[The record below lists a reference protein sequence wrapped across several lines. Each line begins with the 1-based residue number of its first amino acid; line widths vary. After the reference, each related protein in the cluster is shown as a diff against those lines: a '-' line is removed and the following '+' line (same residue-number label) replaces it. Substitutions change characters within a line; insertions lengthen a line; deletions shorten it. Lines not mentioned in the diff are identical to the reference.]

1 MVDPGENVSQTVKRE
16 FLEEAMD
23 SLGTEDEIKKRELEK
38 MVQQFFDAST
48 EIIYKGKER
57 IVWPYKLASTAPDRG
72 GLKIVSLTT
81 LEWVFHRNS

>member
-1 MVDPGENVSQTVKRE
+1 MDPGENVSQTVKRE

-57 IVWPYKLASTAPDRG
+57 IV
-72 GLKIVSLTT
+72 
-81 LEWVFHRNS
+81 